1 MPPVADEPP
10 DTEVLDGAPF
20 PSGKWSDGSI
30 ALDVG
35 FSQVAAALGDGA
47 ALETVTPET
56 LLAVASTAGDSARL
70 LKITQIE
77 FVSEWE
83 SAIDNRGG
91 YEDVGP
97 QADTAWNNAPAAA
110 QTAAQR
116 RAIGVI
122 VAKDGKL
129 ALPDRFNG
137 LLPGA
142 AGGVVDCTSFP
153 RLAKLAPG
161 AGGGRVPEA
170 RIRAS
175 ATQM

>member
-1 MPPVADEPP
+1 MEGGLTTAPPSTQGAD
-10 DTEVLDGAPF
+10 
-20 PSGKWSDGSI
+20 
-30 ALDVG
+30 
-35 FSQVAAALGDGA
+35 ALGDEA
-47 ALETVTPET
+47 PLETATPET
-56 LLAVASTAGDSARL
+56 LLAVASTAGGSARL

-122 VAKDGKL
+122 VAKDGKQV
-129 ALPDRFNG
+129 R
-137 LLPGA
+137 
-142 AGGVVDCTSFP
+142 S
-153 RLAKLAPG
+153 
-161 AGGGRVPEA
+161 
-170 RIRAS
+170 
-175 ATQM
+175 